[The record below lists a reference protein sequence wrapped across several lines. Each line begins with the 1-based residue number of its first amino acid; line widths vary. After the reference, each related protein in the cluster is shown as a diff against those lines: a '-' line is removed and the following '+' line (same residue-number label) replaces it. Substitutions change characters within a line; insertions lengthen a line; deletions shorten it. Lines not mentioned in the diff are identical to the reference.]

1 MHKRESVQLAS
12 ITIFIFGMIQFG
24 LYSFEIGCITTG
36 ISFYVMLMS
45 ESILLARVQN
55 EMTVSLEVLRKKQ
68 DIEVQDLLFYLRQS
82 KLGNSPWS
90 SVDAAKN
97 HIAKIDLPA
106 IITDGTGA
114 CLAFNTA
121 MHNALGLDKA
131 FIGELC
137 HGLHNADVYGEY
149 IQGIALNI
157 AKGRRYM
164 HSRME
169 LLDTAGGRH
178 VGTIIVIM
186 LPDMKNAVG
195 IWLPDNLGILRNL
208 N

>member
-36 ISFYVMLMS
+36 ISFYIMLMS

-55 EMTVSLEVLRKKQ
+55 EMTISLEALRKKQ

-97 HIAKIDLPA
+97 HIVKLGLPA
-106 IITDGTGA
+106 IITDGSGA

-121 MHNALGLDKA
+121 MAETLGLNKD
-131 FIGELC
+131 FIGKLC
-137 HGLHNADVYGEY
+137 HGLHNADTYGEY
-149 IQGIALNI
+149 IQGIALNVDE
-157 AKGRRYM
+157 GRRYM
-164 HSRME
+164 HSRIE
-169 LLDTAGGRH
+169 LLAQSGDRH
-178 VGTIIVIM
+178 VGTIIIIM

-195 IWLPDNLGILRNL
+195 IWLPDNAGILS
-208 N
+208 

>member
-36 ISFYVMLMS
+36 ISFYIMLMS

-55 EMTVSLEVLRKKQ
+55 EMTISLEALRKKQ

-97 HIAKIDLPA
+97 HI
-106 IITDGTGA
+106 
-114 CLAFNTA
+114 
-121 MHNALGLDKA
+121 
-131 FIGELC
+131 
-137 HGLHNADVYGEY
+137 
-149 IQGIALNI
+149 
-157 AKGRRYM
+157 RRIRCM
-164 HSRME
+164 PS
-169 LLDTAGGRH
+169 
-178 VGTIIVIM
+178 I
-186 LPDMKNAVG
+186 
-195 IWLPDNLGILRNL
+195 
-208 N
+208 